1 MSAAP
6 VPGDRGAASAR
17 TPSRPAPLS
26 RSVLALAGWELR
38 MALRRGENL
47 LVTLAIPLAIL
58 VFFSAVPVL
67 DEAHDPVRRLLPGTL
82 ALAVIATGMVSLA
95 ITTGY
100 ERAYGVLK
108 RLGGS
113 PVPRGGV
120 VAAKAVAVLVT
131 VLVQAVLLVVTA
143 VLLGW
148 RPGPETAPAVV
159 VVALV
164 LGAVTFS
171 SLGLLMAGTLRA
183 EATLALANAL
193 FLASLA
199 IGGVIVPIDRLPAA
213 VPVLA
218 GLLPPAALTEA
229 LRVGLEG
236 GDPVGSLVVLAVWGL
251 AATALTARTFRW
263 E

>member
-1 MSAAP
+1 MSPATTP
-6 VPGDRGAASAR
+6 VPTPRSPA
-17 TPSRPAPLS
+17 PSRPAPLT
-26 RSVLALAGWELR
+26 RSTLVLAGWELR

-47 LVTLAIPLAIL
+47 LVTLAIPLAVL
-58 VFFSAVPVL
+58 VFFSAVPVMG
-67 DEAHDPVRRLLPGTL
+67 DTVGDDPVRRLLPGTL

-95 ITTGY
+95 VATGY

-113 PVPRGGV
+113 PLPRSGV
-120 VAAKAVAVLVT
+120 VVAKAVAVLVT
-131 VLVQAVLLVVTA
+131 VVVQAVLLGVTA

-148 RPGPETAPAVV
+148 GPGPETSWPI
-159 VVALV
+159 VAGALA

-171 SLGLLMAGTLRA
+171 ALGLLMAGALRA

-199 IGGVIVPIDRLPAA
+199 LGGIIVPVDRLPAA

-218 GLLPPAALTEA
+218 ALLPPAALTEA
-229 LRVGLEG
+229 LRAGLEG
-236 GDPVGSLVVLAVWGL
+236 GDPTGSLVVLGAWGL
-251 AATALTARTFRW
+251 VAAALTVRTFRW